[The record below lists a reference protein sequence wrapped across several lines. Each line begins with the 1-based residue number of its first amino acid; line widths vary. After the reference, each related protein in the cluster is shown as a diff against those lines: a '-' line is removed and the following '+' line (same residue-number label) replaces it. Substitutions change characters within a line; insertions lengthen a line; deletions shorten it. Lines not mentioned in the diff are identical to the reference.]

1 MKKRIWLFP
10 LLILAS
16 LLLTGCALQ
25 TVDEM
30 YALPKRSKEY
40 DSLQSAIDSAMY
52 GLSYSAPVSGE
63 NQQTVQMAD
72 LDGDGVEEYIVFAQ
86 GNSANPLQVLIFRQ
100 EEDGTCRLMEVIQSN
115 GSAFEQ
121 VEYVQMDNAP
131 GYELVVGRQ
140 LSDQVLRS
148 VSVYSF
154 SSGSAEQ
161 LMMVGYSKFITCDL
175 NDDGCSEL
183 MVILPGESEP
193 GQALR
198 CCTGCRT
205 AILNVRWRSTCR
217 RTRPTS
223 GGSRW
228 DGCWA
233 ERPRCS
239 SPAR

>member
-1 MKKRIWLFP
+1 MKKRIWLL
-10 LLILAS
+10 LLIVLAS
-16 LLLTGCALQ
+16 ILLTGCALQ

-131 GYELVVGRQ
+131 GYELVVGR
-140 LSDQVLRS
+140 
-148 VSVYSF
+148 
-154 SSGSAEQ
+154 
-161 LMMVGYSKFITCDL
+161 
-175 NDDGCSEL
+175 
-183 MVILPGESEP
+183 
-193 GQALR
+193 
-198 CCTGCRT
+198 
-205 AILNVRWRSTCR
+205 
-217 RTRPTS
+217 
-223 GGSRW
+223 
-228 DGCWA
+228 
-233 ERPRCS
+233 S
-239 SPAR
+239 SPS